1 MTLKPAKLKPT
12 NRTTKTGRRIYK
24 LGGKD
29 VSEIS
34 TTFKYK
40 GKWINV
46 PSIHNGKIIKSEK
59 KLKDMLDN
67 NEIKPTSTHK
77 SLALAEATLPSKSLI
92 CATMYLDLLSRSS
105 TL

>member
-12 NRTTKTGRRIYK
+12 SRTTKTGRRIYK
-24 LGGKD
+24 LGDRD

-34 TTFKYK
+34 TAFKYK
-40 GKWINV
+40 GKWINI

-77 SLALAEATLPSKSLI
+77 SLALAVAAAAK
-92 CATMYLDLLSRSS
+92 RSGLF
-105 TL
+105 TRGRGF

>member
-24 LGGKD
+24 LGDRD

-40 GKWINV
+40 GKWINI
-46 PSIHNGKIIKSEK
+46 PSIHNGKIIRSEK
-59 KLKDMLDN
+59 KLKQMLDD

-77 SLALAEATLPSKSLI
+77 SLALAEAAAAKRSG
-92 CATMYLDLLSRSS
+92 LLMTGRGF
-105 TL
+105 